1 MRRIR
6 WILVGL
12 AGVMAA
18 SGLVGQ
24 EVATPV
30 PLVVVPDRDRSASID
45 DLLLQPLAP
54 AATFEEQVVE
64 QVNVERQNC
73 PAGEGCPKPPLKHQ
87 TNLIQ
92 AAEEH
97 SSSMA
102 VNDYFS
108 HLDFAASCI
117 GVGTRMTN
125 AGYTGWTAGGE
136 NIAGG
141 QSTPASVMSTWMGS
155 PGHRANIL
163 SSSYREIGVGYI
175 QQVGDQPNVE
185 LDSNTNCQ
193 CADEPPTGITQCPN
207 ACAFC
212 ALQHYWTQ
220 VFGTRG
226 GASGYPV
233 IIEREHFATST
244 AIVDLYLYQPP
255 GSGAE
260 MRFANETGA
269 FSASEPFLANVLNWN
284 LTAGDGL
291 KAVVAEVTTTSGTF
305 RTCDRIWLSGSGDTS
320 FIFADGFECDG
331 TASWSALGA

>member
-1 MRRIR
+1 MGRI
-6 WILVGL
+6 LSCGVGL
-12 AGVMAA
+12 IGLAAA
-18 SGLVGQ
+18 SGLAAQQVVMP
-24 EVATPV
+24 E
-30 PLVVVPDRDRSASID
+30 PLVVVPERERPAAVD
-45 DLLLQPLAP
+45 DFLLQPFAP

-64 QVNVERQNC
+64 QVNVERMNC

-102 VNDYFS
+102 VNNYFS
-108 HLDFAASCI
+108 HLDFVASCI

-141 QSTPASVMSTWMGS
+141 QSSPATVMSTWMGS
-155 PGHRANIL
+155 SGHRGNIL
-163 SSSYREIGVGYI
+163 SSSYREIGVGYV
-175 QQVGDQPNVE
+175 QQVGDQANVQ

-193 CADEPPTGITQCPN
+193 CADEPPTGVQQCPN

-212 ALQHYWTQ
+212 GLQHYWTQ

-226 GASGYPV
+226 GAAGYPV
-233 IIEREHFATST
+233 IIERELFATST

-255 GSGAE
+255 GSGAQ
-260 MRFANETGA
+260 MRFASETGA
-269 FSASEPFLANVLNWN
+269 FSAFEPFLANVPNWN

-331 TASWSALGA
+331 TASWSALGS